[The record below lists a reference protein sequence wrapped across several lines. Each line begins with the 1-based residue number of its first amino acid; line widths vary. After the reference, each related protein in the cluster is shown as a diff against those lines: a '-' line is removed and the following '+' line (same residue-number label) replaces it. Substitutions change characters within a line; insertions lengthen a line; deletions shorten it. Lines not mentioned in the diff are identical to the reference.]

1 MMTKKRSTKSKRGF
15 TEFTLTS
22 NDPYDRH
29 KYRLRFVGTDKAIIF
44 DDYETMRVFW
54 FQHSGMKRPCVVDVI
69 D

>member
-1 MMTKKRSTKSKRGF
+1 MTKRKSNKSRRNITVF
-15 TEFTLTS
+15 TSTS

-29 KYRLRFVGTDKAIIF
+29 KYRMRFGDTDKAIIF

-54 FQHSGMKRPCVVDVI
+54 FQHAGMKRPCVIDVI

>member
-1 MMTKKRSTKSKRGF
+1 MMTKKRSTKSKKGF
-15 TEFTLTS
+15 TEFTSSS

-29 KYRLRFVGTDKAIIF
+29 RYKLRFVGTDKSIIF

-54 FQHSGMKRPCVVDVI
+54 FQQCNANRTFVVDVL

>member
-1 MMTKKRSTKSKRGF
+1 MMTKKRSTKSKKGF
-15 TEFTLTS
+15 TEFTSSS

-29 KYRLRFVGTDKAIIF
+29 RYKLRFVGTDKSIIF

-54 FQHSGMKRPCVVDVI
+54 FQQCISNRTFVVDVL